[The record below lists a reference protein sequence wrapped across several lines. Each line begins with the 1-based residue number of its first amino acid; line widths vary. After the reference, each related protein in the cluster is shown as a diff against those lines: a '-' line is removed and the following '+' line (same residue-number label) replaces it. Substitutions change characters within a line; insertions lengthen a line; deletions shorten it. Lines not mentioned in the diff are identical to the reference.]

1 MNREHDMAEILKRN
15 KALAVNPLKASQPVG
30 ASLAFLGINKAIP
43 MMHGSQGCTAFGKV
57 YFVRHFREPVPLQ
70 TTAMDQVSTVM
81 NADENVLL
89 GLKAVCEKSKPALIG
104 LPTTGLSE
112 TQGTD
117 IKRLVKDFYAANPEF
132 AHIPIVPVN
141 TPDFTGC
148 MESGYALAVK
158 AILETMIPASAPSP
172 SGGGLGRGSVGKRKK
187 QVNVLAGSFLTP
199 GDIEHI
205 KELIEAF
212 GLRPLVLP
220 DIGDSLDGHLTEM
233 ESSPLT
239 VGGTPVS
246 DISSMGESI
255 ATLVLGNS
263 LFEAADFLKE
273 QTGVPDYR
281 FNSLMGL
288 DAVDGFVAALAGIS
302 GKPVPEKIERQ
313 RAQLQDAMVD
323 SHFMLGFAR
332 VAIAGDPDLLYGFAK
347 LVTEMGCEVV
357 AAVAPARANILQEV
371 AAAQVAIGDL
381 EDMENAA
388 KKNGAQ
394 LIIGNS
400 HAAESAR
407 RLGIPLLRAGFPL
420 YDLIGGYQR
429 LWVGYRGTRQ
439 ALFDLANMVVEHG
452 HHETEPYVSI
462 YSQRTGDAAHFPHP
476 CVDVAALAAVQP
488 RPTPCGC
495 NPLPQAGVPKAGNP
509 LSGKPDVEL
518 TQGANAKSHLG
529 EVCRAT
535 PATGHT
541 H

>member
-1 MNREHDMAEILKRN
+1 MAEILKRN

-30 ASLAFLGINKAIP
+30 ASLAFLGINRAIP
-43 MMHGSQGCTAFGKV
+43 MLHGSQGCSAFGKV
-57 YFVRHFREPVPLQ
+57 FFVRHFREPIPLQ

-81 NADENVLL
+81 NADENVIE

-117 IKRLVKDFYAANPEF
+117 IKRLVKDFYAANPEY

-148 MESGYALAVK
+148 LESGYALAVK
-158 AILETMIPASAPSP
+158 AIIETLLPTIAPSP
-172 SGGGLGRGSVGKRKK
+172 PGGGLGRGAVGKRKK

-220 DIGDSLDGHLTEM
+220 DIADSLDGHLNEM

-246 DISSMGESI
+246 DISTLGESI

-263 LFEAADFLKE
+263 LFEAANFLKE
-273 QTGVPDYR
+273 QTAVPDYR
-281 FNSLMGL
+281 FDGLMGL
-288 DAVDGFVAALAGIS
+288 DAVDSFVSALAEIS

-332 VAIAGDPDLLYGFAK
+332 VAIAADPDLLYGFSQ
-347 LVTEMGCEVV
+347 LVTGMGCEVV
-357 AAVAPARANILQEV
+357 AAVAPARANILQNV
-371 AAAQVAIGDL
+371 ATAQVSIGDL
-381 EDMENAA
+381 EDLEIAA

-394 LIIGNS
+394 LIISNS
-400 HAAESAR
+400 HAVEAGR
-407 RLGIPLLRAGFPL
+407 RLGIPLLRAGFPQ

-439 ALFDLANMVVEHG
+439 ALFDLANMMVEHA
-452 HHETEPYVSI
+452 HQETEPYVSI
-462 YSQRTGDAAHFPHP
+462 YSQRTGDAAHFPLP
-476 CVDVAALAAVQP
+476 
-488 RPTPCGC
+488 
-495 NPLPQAGVPKAGNP
+495 NPPP
-509 LSGKPDVEL
+509 LGE
-518 TQGANAKSHLG
+518 GANVKGNLG
-529 EVCRAT
+529 DLCHAT
-535 PATGHT
+535 PATGQT

>member
-1 MNREHDMAEILKRN
+1 MAEILKRN
-15 KALAVNPLKASQPVG
+15 KALAVNPLKASQPMG
-30 ASLAFLGINKAIP
+30 ASLAFLGINRAIP
-43 MMHGSQGCTAFGKV
+43 MLHGSQGCSAFGKV
-57 YFVRHFREPVPLQ
+57 FFVRHFREPIPLQ

-81 NADENVLL
+81 SADENVIL
-89 GLKAVCEKSKPALIG
+89 GLLAVCEKSKPALIG

-117 IKRLVKDFYAANPEF
+117 IKRLVKEFYTAHPEF

-141 TPDFTGC
+141 TPDFSGC
-148 MESGYALAVK
+148 LESGYALAVK
-158 AILETMIPASAPSP
+158 AVLEVLVQQ
-172 SGGGLGRGSVGKRKK
+172 GNNVGKRKK

-220 DIGDSLDGHLTEM
+220 DIADSLDGHLTEM
-233 ESSPLT
+233 ESSPVT

-273 QTGVPDYR
+273 QTAVPDYR
-281 FNSLMGL
+281 FDSLMGL
-288 DAVDGFVAALAGIS
+288 DAVDSFVSALAEIS

-332 VAIAGDPDLLYGFAK
+332 VAIAGDADLLYGFSK
-347 LVTEMGCEVV
+347 LVAEMGCEVV
-357 AAVAPARANILQEV
+357 AAVAPARANILQSV
-371 AAAQVAIGDL
+371 SIAQVGIGDL
-381 EDMENAA
+381 EDLEIAA
-388 KKNGAQ
+388 RKNGAQ
-394 LIIGNS
+394 LIISNS

-407 RLGIPLLRAGFPL
+407 RLGVPLLRAGFPQH
-420 YDLIGGYQR
+420 DLLGGYQR

-439 ALFDLANMVVEHG
+439 ALFDLANMMVEHG
-452 HHETEPYVSI
+452 HQETAPYVSI
-462 YSQRTGDAAHFPHP
+462 YAQRTGDAAHFPHP
-476 CVDVAALAAVQP
+476 
-488 RPTPCGC
+488 
-495 NPLPQAGVPKAGNP
+495 NPLPLAGEG
-509 LSGKPDVEL
+509 
-518 TQGANAKSHLG
+518 TNAKSNFGDL
-529 EVCRAT
+529 CRAT
-535 PATGHT
+535 SAAGGH
-541 H
+541 

>member
-1 MNREHDMAEILKRN
+1 MAEILKRN

-81 NADENVLL
+81 NADENVIL

-117 IKRLVKDFYAANPEF
+117 IKRLVKDFYAAYPEF
-132 AHIPIVPVN
+132 AHIPVVPVN

-148 MESGYALAVK
+148 LESGYALAVK
-158 AILETMIPASAPSP
+158 ATLEVMVQQSAIA
-172 SGGGLGRGSVGKRKK
+172 GNRKK
-187 QVNVLAGSFLTP
+187 QVNVLAGSLLTP

-239 VGGTPVS
+239 LGGTPVS
-246 DISSMGESI
+246 DISSMGESA

-288 DAVDGFVAALAGIS
+288 DAVDSFVAALAGIS

-332 VAIAGDPDLLYGFAK
+332 VAIAADPDLLYGFSK
-347 LVTEMGCEVV
+347 LVSEMGCEVV
-357 AAVAPARANILQEV
+357 AAVTPARANILQEV
-371 AAAQVAIGDL
+371 AAAQVGIGDL
-381 EDMENAA
+381 EDLENAA
-388 KKNGAQ
+388 RSNGAQ
-394 LIIGNS
+394 LIISNS
-400 HAAESAR
+400 HAVESAR
-407 RLGIPLLRAGFPL
+407 RLGIPLLRAGFPQ

-439 ALFDLANMVVEHG
+439 ALFDLANMVVEHV
-452 HHETEPYVSI
+452 HPETEPYISI
-462 YSQRTGDAAHFPHP
+462 YSQRTGE
-476 CVDVAALAAVQP
+476 
-488 RPTPCGC
+488 R
-495 NPLPQAGVPKAGNP
+495 
-509 LSGKPDVEL
+509 
-518 TQGANAKSHLG
+518 
-529 EVCRAT
+529 RAT
-535 PATGHT
+535 SAAGGKH
-541 H
+541 

>member
-1 MNREHDMAEILKRN
+1 MAEILKRN

-81 NADENVLL
+81 NADENVIL

-117 IKRLVKDFYAANPEF
+117 IKRLVKDFYAAYPEF
-132 AHIPIVPVN
+132 AHIPVVPVN

-148 MESGYALAVK
+148 LESGYALAVK
-158 AILETMIPASAPSP
+158 ATLEVMVKQSTVA
-172 SGGGLGRGSVGKRKK
+172 GNRKK

-239 VGGTPVS
+239 LGGTPVS
-246 DISSMGESI
+246 DISSMGESA

-273 QTGVPDYR
+273 QTSVPDYR

-288 DAVDGFVAALAGIS
+288 DAVDSFVAALAGIS

-332 VAIAGDPDLLYGFAK
+332 VAIAG
-347 LVTEMGCEVV
+347 
-357 AAVAPARANILQEV
+357 
-371 AAAQVAIGDL
+371 
-381 EDMENAA
+381 
-388 KKNGAQ
+388 
-394 LIIGNS
+394 
-400 HAAESAR
+400 
-407 RLGIPLLRAGFPL
+407 
-420 YDLIGGYQR
+420 
-429 LWVGYRGTRQ
+429 
-439 ALFDLANMVVEHG
+439 
-452 HHETEPYVSI
+452 
-462 YSQRTGDAAHFPHP
+462 
-476 CVDVAALAAVQP
+476 
-488 RPTPCGC
+488 
-495 NPLPQAGVPKAGNP
+495 
-509 LSGKPDVEL
+509 
-518 TQGANAKSHLG
+518 
-529 EVCRAT
+529 
-535 PATGHT
+535 
-541 H
+541 